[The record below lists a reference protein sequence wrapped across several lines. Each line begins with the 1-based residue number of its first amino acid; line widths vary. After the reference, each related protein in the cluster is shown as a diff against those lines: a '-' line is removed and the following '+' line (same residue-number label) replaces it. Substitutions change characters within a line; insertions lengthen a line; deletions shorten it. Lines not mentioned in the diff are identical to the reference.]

1 MNTHIA
7 AVPII
12 AAVLFVAGHALDGHV
27 EARVGDGASAYGAAS
42 VGVSAAVRSLPDGH
56 PAVPSGYPALPE
68 GHPPVSSLH
77 PALPH
82 GHPPVPLARPAL
94 PEGHPPIPF
103 SHPAVPGGKRA
114 LPEGH
119 PRCPARGV
127 VPAGPL
133 ERGPGRPVT
142 EPPVLISI

>member
-12 AAVLFVAGHALDGHV
+12 AAVLFVVAYALDGHV
-27 EARVGDGASAYGAAS
+27 EARIGEGPGAYGAAS
-42 VGVSAAVRSLPDGH
+42 VGVPAAVRSLPDGH
-56 PAVPSGYPALPE
+56 PPVLSGHSALPE
-68 GHPPVSSLH
+68 GHPPVLSRH
-77 PALPH
+77 PALPQ
-82 GHPPVPLARPAL
+82 GHPPVPY
-94 PEGHPPIPF
+94 
-103 SHPAVPGGKRA
+103 SHPALPGGKRA

-133 ERGPGRPVT
+133 ERGPGRLVV
-142 EPPVLISI
+142 EPPVAISI